1 MELQR
6 KSLRHFTYN
15 AILTF
20 QDTIKYLGVKV
31 DYNLN
36 FNEHINYIT
45 GKLSQKVGYLAR
57 LRDTY
62 SFKVE

>member
-1 MELQR
+1 VL
-6 KSLRHFTYN
+6 SPYHT
-15 AILTF
+15 
-20 QDTIKYLGVKV
+20 LGVKV

-57 LRDTY
+57 LRDVLSKWSKSLISLIYTSTTAQQFY
-62 SFKVE
+62 